1 MADSSSEE
9 KTEKP
14 SAQKLRKARQEG
26 QIPRSKD
33 MGLAASLF
41 AAFMVI
47 SSSFPGYEDFVRES
61 FISVHQYAQNIND
74 PDIIDQFL
82 EHHLLILAKFIL
94 TLLPM
99 PVAALFASLIPGGW
113 LFLPKKILPDFS
125 KLSPL
130 KGIGRLFSTDHL
142 VDTGKMTLK
151 AMVLLVM
158 LWISVRNNVAAFL
171 GLQELY
177 FKQAVSD
184 GLALYSSIMRN
195 FVILFIFF
203 ALIDVPLAKK
213 MFTKGLKMTKQEVKE
228 EYKNQEG
235 KPEVRARIRRLQR
248 QMAMGQIRKVVPK
261 ADVVITNPTHYA
273 VALQYDQ
280 SRAAAPF
287 VVAKGTDE
295 IALYIRQVAAE
306 SNIEIVE
313 FPKLARSVY
322 YTTQVNQQIPFQL
335 YRAIAHVLTYVLQMK
350 HWRDGSQARPSLNRH
365 ISIPKEVLKLDAE
378 NN

>member
-1 MADSSSEE
+1 
-9 KTEKP
+9 
-14 SAQKLRKARQEG
+14 
-26 QIPRSKD
+26 
-33 MGLAASLF
+33 
-41 AAFMVI
+41 
-47 SSSFPGYEDFVRES
+47 
-61 FISVHQYAQNIND
+61 
-74 PDIIDQFL
+74 
-82 EHHLLILAKFIL
+82 
-94 TLLPM
+94 
-99 PVAALFASLIPGGW
+99 
-113 LFLPKKILPDFS
+113 
-125 KLSPL
+125 
-130 KGIGRLFSTDHL
+130 
-142 VDTGKMTLK
+142 MTLK
-151 AMVLLVM
+151 AIVLLVM

-171 GLQELY
+171 GLQELH
-177 FKQAVSD
+177 FKQAISD

-195 FVILFIFF
+195 FVILFVFF

-235 KPEVRARIRRLQR
+235 KPEVKARIRRLQR

-350 HWRDGSQARPSLNRH
+350 HWRDGSQTRPSLNRH

>member
-1 MADSSSEE
+1 
-9 KTEKP
+9 
-14 SAQKLRKARQEG
+14 
-26 QIPRSKD
+26 
-33 MGLAASLF
+33 
-41 AAFMVI
+41 
-47 SSSFPGYEDFVRES
+47 
-61 FISVHQYAQNIND
+61 
-74 PDIIDQFL
+74 
-82 EHHLLILAKFIL
+82 
-94 TLLPM
+94 
-99 PVAALFASLIPGGW
+99 
-113 LFLPKKILPDFS
+113 
-125 KLSPL
+125 
-130 KGIGRLFSTDHL
+130 
-142 VDTGKMTLK
+142 MTLK

-350 HWRDGSQARPSLNRH
+350 HWRDGLQARPSLNRH